1 MTQPEL
7 IRAQRFATK
16 NVFFL
21 KLLITFKLDYMKR
34 RQLLKYFSVGP
45 VAAAAIGSIAPFTPA
60 SATPKKAKRDLIK
73 ELGLRTFINA
83 AGTYTTMTASLMH
96 DEVMEAINDAS
107 KEFIMYDEV
116 QDKVGEK
123 IAALCHAE
131 AAMVTAG
138 CWSALVLGTAGVLTG
153 MDLKKVALL
162 PNVESLDKNEVIVQ
176 KGHNH
181 DYIHALSNT
190 GIKPVEIETIEQL
203 EKAINSKTALMYF
216 LNESSPHGKIM
227 HKEWLDVAKRHNIPT
242 IIDIAADIPP
252 VENLWKFNEMGFDL
266 ICVSGGK
273 AIRGPQSAGLL
284 YGRKDLIAAAR
295 LSAPP
300 RGGNIGR
307 GMKVNKEEILGMY
320 AALDKYV
327 KQNHDKEWKEWEQ
340 RIAIIENAAKQLKG
354 VTTEV
359 IVPPIANHT
368 PALRIMWDPAVVR
381 LTRKEMQEKLRK
393 GAPSI
398 EVMSMAE
405 NSIHLTVFMLKPGQ
419 DKIVASRVSEELRKA
434 SAV

>member
-1 MTQPEL
+1 
-7 IRAQRFATK
+7 
-16 NVFFL
+16 
-21 KLLITFKLDYMKR
+21 MKR
-34 RQLLKYFSVGP
+34 RDLLKYITVGP
-45 VAAAAIGSIAPFTPA
+45 LTGAVIGSVVPSKSITAAPAKP
-60 SATPKKAKRDLIK
+60 KRDLVK

-96 DEVMEAINDAS
+96 DEVLDAINGSA

-116 QDKVGEK
+116 QDKAGEK

-153 MDLKKVALL
+153 MDVQKIALL
-162 PNVESLDKNEVIVQ
+162 PNVEGLEKNEVIVQ

-181 DYIHALSNT
+181 DYIHALTNT
-190 GIKPVEIETIEQL
+190 GIKPVVIETIEDL

-216 LNESSPHGKIM
+216 LNESSPHGKIL
-227 HKEWLDVAKRHNIPT
+227 HKEWLEVAKKNAIPT

-252 VENLWKFNEMGFDL
+252 VENLWKYNEMGFDL

-273 AIRGPQSAGLL
+273 ALRGPQSAGLL
-284 YGRKDLIAAAR
+284 YGKRDLIAAAR
-295 LSAPP
+295 LNAPP

-327 KQNHDKEWKEWEQ
+327 KQDHDKEWKEWEKS
-340 RIAIIENAAKQLKG
+340 IAVIENAAKKVKG

-359 IVPPIANHT
+359 TVPPIANHT
-368 PALRIMWDPAVVR
+368 PALTITWDASQVKI
-381 LTRKEMQEKLRK
+381 THKEIQDNLRN
-393 GAPSI
+393 GNPSI
-398 EVMSMAE
+398 EVMSNAD
-405 NSIHLTVFMLKPGQ
+405 NTINITVFMLKPGQ
-419 DKIVASRVSEELRKA
+419 EKIVARRVNEELSKA
-434 SAV
+434 FV